1 MKGWLMSYN
10 HGIFCLEGDWK
21 NDFNRTS
28 SVKPVLKLLAQ
39 AQNRPIPFV
48 HRDVGTR
55 EELEYY
61 CRRWTRKGSAH
72 YPVLYL
78 AFHGAAGGIYVGDR
92 RLKTRSKVTLDDLAE
107 ILGPKLNRRVIH
119 LGSCSTMNT
128 SRRHIQ
134 QFLQKTGANAISGFK
149 NEVDWLLS
157 SVFEVLLFSELLRH
171 NLTLPGVRRVDE
183 SLRRE
188 YGALCRK
195 LDFRMVI
202 REPV

>member
-1 MKGWLMSYN
+1 MNNG
-10 HGIFCLEGDWK
+10 HGIFCLEGDWR

-72 YPVLYL
+72 YPMLYL
-78 AFHGAAGGIYVGDR
+78 AFHGTPGGIHVGDR
-92 RLKTRSKVTLDDLAE
+92 RQKARSKVTLDDLAT
-107 ILGPKLNRRVIH
+107 ILGTNLNRRVIH
-119 LGSCSTMNT
+119 LGSCSTLNT
-128 SRRHIQ
+128 SRRSLQ
-134 QFLQKTGANAISGFK
+134 AFLQKTGANAISGFK
-149 NEVDWLLS
+149 MEVDWLLS
-157 SVFEVLLFSELLRH
+157 SCFEVLLFSELLRN
-171 NLTLPGVRRVDE
+171 NLTLQGVRQVEE
-183 SLRRE
+183 SLRQE

-195 LDFRMVI
+195 LDFQMVI
-202 REPV
+202 RERP